1 MRRRLAAA
9 TAALGLTAIA
19 QPAQGADAR
28 SLTPMGGPR
37 HALQLCGERHVAL
50 VRTVGRRVS
59 IRTGRGLL
67 RVDRC
72 EAGRWVRFARVRL
85 HPRRRQALPSRAP
98 GDFRVRGRG
107 ARSYYRVI
115 APAGPYA
122 PAAGRPG
129 DPPQPDPPRPAAAGG
144 VVDVPVTFRVVN
156 QNRSRVACAADDA
169 EYEIRG
175 HLVAPRSA
183 LSGPGGRSVT
193 IYMHGIGWT
202 HGYWHFTAVPGYDY
216 ATEMA
221 RAGHASLVYDQIGYG
236 ASGRPDPNAVC
247 YGGEADIASQIGD
260 QLRKGAYGGPSFD
273 RVALASHSVMGLA
286 SEPEAYSFKDMDAFV
301 VTSWADQGFTQ
312 KFRDAARHAQLSCAQ
327 ADHAEFSAEVFA
339 DAYFANA
346 DPAVVEAAARDLRV
360 PVPCGEPDSAFQ
372 AIGANVASLQEVTI
386 PVLLVYG
393 TQDELLGQPGAGEN
407 QARLF
412 AGTEDLT
419 LKFVEGSGHALALE
433 RTAPAYRAVMSGW
446 LSAHGF

>member
-1 MRRRLAAA
+1 MRRHLAAA
-9 TAALGLTAIA
+9 LSAVALAATA
-19 QPAQGADAR
+19 QPAQAAER
-28 SLTPMGGPR
+28 PSLTLMGGPR
-37 HALQLCGERHVAL
+37 HALQMCGERHVAL

-59 IRTGRGLL
+59 IGMGRGVL

-85 HPRRRQALPSRAP
+85 HPRRRGALPSRAL
-98 GDFRVRGRG
+98 GDFRVAGRG

-115 APAGPYA
+115 APAGPPA
-122 PAAGRPG
+122 PAPDRPV
-129 DPPQPDPPRPAAAGG
+129 DDPPRPAAAG

-156 QNRSRVACAADDA
+156 QNRSRVACPADDA
-169 EYEIRG
+169 AYEVRG

-183 LSGPGGRSVT
+183 LSAPGGRSVT
-193 IYMHGIGWT
+193 MYMHGIGWT
-202 HGYWHFTAVPGYDY
+202 HGYWRFTAVPGYDY

-247 YGGEADIASQIGD
+247 YGGEADIASQIAS
-260 QLRKGAYGGPSFD
+260 QLRDGAYGGPSFD
-273 RVALASHSVMGLA
+273 KVALASHSVMGLA

-312 KFRDAARHAQLSCAQ
+312 KFRDAARHSQLSCAQ
-327 ADHAEFSAEVFA
+327 GDHVEFSPEVFK

-346 DPAVVEAAARDLRV
+346 DPAVVEVAANELRV
-360 PVPCGEPDSAFQ
+360 PVPCGEPESAFQ
-372 AIGANVASLQEVTI
+372 ALGANVASLQEVEI

-393 TQDELLGQPGAGEN
+393 MQDALLAQPGAGEN

-412 AGTEDLT
+412 AGSPDLT

-433 RTAPAYRAVMSGW
+433 RTAPAYRAVMSEW